1 MIIMKLIKNNNSL
14 SAAYSLKNNFYL
26 ITQNKLK
33 QKLRN
38 LSKNFKIQAR
48 ICLHKNIKDTLHQM
62 IIFQPKNTIP
72 KIKKHPNK
80 DKTYILINGKHV
92 VEIFDQK
99 KKIVKKIILKKYNIL
114 NLKKNIYH
122 RNYSISE
129 KSIHLEIIS
138 GPFDKYNDQKF

>member
-1 MIIMKLIKNNNSL
+1 
-14 SAAYSLKNNFYL
+14 
-26 ITQNKLK
+26 
-33 QKLRN
+33 
-38 LSKNFKIQAR
+38 
-48 ICLHKNIKDTLHQM
+48 
-62 IIFQPKNTIP
+62 
-72 KIKKHPNK
+72 
-80 DKTYILINGKHV
+80 LINGKHV

-99 KKIVKKIILKKYNIL
+99 KKIIKKIILKKYNIL